1 MATIRET
8 KKAEIV
14 KQFKEL
20 QQINN
25 SGSIYLGKLE
35 KTEDIIKITSAV
47 NITDCSYFE
56 QAAKKYIKASNLGTL
71 EEYELGGVQA
81 YSLKKLTADQMD
93 EVEILAIQVARLN
106 ETALAEFINSKF

>member
-25 SGSIYLGKLE
+25 SGAIYLGKLE
-35 KTEDIIKITSAV
+35 KTEGIIKITSAV
-47 NITDCSYFE
+47 NITDCASFE
-56 QAAKKYIKASNLGTL
+56 QAAKRHIKASNLGTL
-71 EEYELGGVQA
+71 EEHELGGVQA
-81 YSLKKLTADQMD
+81 YSLKKLTTDQMD

-106 ETALAEFINSKF
+106 EIALAEFINSKF